1 MSSVETI
8 WTWAFHCQVVDSF
21 LIIKSNCISYR
32 SIHIVSFFLSS
43 FCLIIF
49 SSILIY
55 FNWKIITLQYY
66 EVFCHPSTWISHK
79 YTCVSPSCNPLL
91 TSLHTLSPW
100 VIPEHQLWCPASC
113 IKLALIICFAYGNV
127 HVSVLFSQITPLLP
141 SPTESKSLFFT
152 SMSLLLPCT

>member
-1 MSSVETI
+1 METI
-8 WTWAFHCQVVDSF
+8 WTWAFHFQVVGGV

-49 SSILIY
+49 YSILIY

-79 YTCVSPSCNPLL
+79 YTCVSLSWNPLL
-91 TSLHTLSPW
+91 TPLHTLSLW
-100 VIPEHQLWCPASC
+100 VIPEHQLWCPASY
-113 IKLALIICFAYGNV
+113 IKLPLVIYFTYGNV
-127 HVSVLFSQITPLLP
+127 HVSVLFSQITPPLP

-152 SMSLLLPCT
+152 SVSLLLPCM